1 MQRKMIEEKGF
12 FQQGAME
19 REPNI
24 EILSRLFALQ
34 DKAFADFQ
42 SKLLPNV
49 PREAM
54 IGVRTP
60 DLRKMAKQISK
71 TPEARAFLLRL
82 PHRYFEENQ
91 LHAFVLS
98 EEKDFATCIAELE
111 QFLPHVD
118 NWATC
123 DQLSPR
129 CFRKH
134 TAELLPHIRKWMA
147 SEHTYTVRFGLGT
160 LMRHFLDE
168 EFRPEY
174 LEWVAA
180 IKSEEYY
187 IRMMQAWFFATALA
201 KQWDATLPY
210 IEQHRLDTWTHNKA
224 IQKAAES
231 FRISPEQKKQLQTL
245 KRNKITG

>member
-1 MQRKMIEEKGF
+1 
-12 FQQGAME
+12 ME
-19 REPNI
+19 IR
-24 EILSRLFALQ
+24 SQLFALQ
-34 DKAFADFQ
+34 DEAFADFQ
-42 SKLLPNV
+42 SKLIPNV

-71 TPEARAFLLRL
+71 TVEAQAFLLGL

-98 EEKDFATCIAELE
+98 EEKDFDTSIAELE
-111 QFLPHVD
+111 RFLPQVD

-129 CFRKH
+129 CFKKH
-134 TAELLPHIRKWMA
+134 TAELLPHIREWIA
-147 SEHTYTVRFGLGT
+147 SEHTYTVRFGICT
-160 LMRHFLDE
+160 LMRYFLDE
-168 EFRPEY
+168 GFRPEY
-174 LEWVAA
+174 LEWVAS
-180 IKSEEYY
+180 IKSDEYY

-210 IEQHRLDTWTHNKA
+210 LEQHRLDSWTHNKT
-224 IQKAAES
+224 IQKAVES
-231 FRISPEQKKQLQTL
+231 FRITPEQKATL
-245 KRNKITG
+245 KTLREN